1 MALSAF
7 RKGACDFFQKPVSG
21 KALVQAIEKAQRE
34 SQAAFEQQSLQ
45 HKFDQLTEREQQ
57 VLAHVIQGMTNK
69 QISEAMFLSLRTIE
83 VHRAKIMKKL
93 EVNNMAE
100 LVQHLGNLNSV
111 L

>member
-1 MALSAF
+1 
-7 RKGACDFFQKPVSG
+7 
-21 KALVQAIEKAQRE
+21 
-34 SQAAFEQQSLQ
+34 
-45 HKFDQLTEREQQ
+45 
-57 VLAHVIQGMTNK
+57 MTNK
-69 QISEAMFLSLRTIE
+69 QISEAMYLSLRTIE

>member
-1 MALSAF
+1 
-7 RKGACDFFQKPVSG
+7 
-21 KALVQAIEKAQRE
+21 VQAIEKAQRE

-100 LVQHLGNLNSV
+100 LVQHLGHLHSV